1 MPPVPP
7 SIIAPA
13 EVLAFRRRRRWTQEA
28 LSQALGVSKRAV
40 EEWEAGR
47 KPPPPYLR
55 LALAALQ
62 AGAGGWSAD
71 PVEVFAAGDGFDL
84 RYAPQPGAAG
94 PPVVHRAFP
103 TCELAE
109 RYGRFWTGVAPG

>member
-1 MPPVPP
+1 MPAPP
-7 SIIAPA
+7 SSIAPA
-13 EVLAFRRRRRWTQEA
+13 EIVAFRRRRRWTQEA

-40 EEWEAGR
+40 EQWEAGR
-47 KPPPPYLR
+47 NPAPAYLR

-71 PVEVFAAGDGFDL
+71 PVEVFEAGDGFDL
-84 RYAPQPGAAG
+84 RYAPEPGVAG

-103 TCELAE
+103 TRDLAE
-109 RYGRFWTGVAPG
+109 RYGRFWTGAVGG